1 MIGGKYMAV
10 TDAILRRI
18 KELMKQKDNM
28 TQYQL
33 SKASGISQSTLSSI
47 FTKQVKTIHFI
58 TLFDICFGLN
68 IELTDFFA
76 CDYLKFE
83 NIER

>member
-1 MIGGKYMAV
+1 
-10 TDAILRRI
+10 
-18 KELMKQKDNM
+18 M

-33 SKASGISQSTLSSI
+33 CKASGLPQSTVSSI
-47 FTKQVKTIHFI
+47 LTMQVNTIQFI

-68 IELTDFFA
+68 IELTDFFD

-83 NIER
+83 NVER

>member
-1 MIGGKYMAV
+1 MAL
-10 TDAILRRI
+10 TDAIIKRI
-18 KELMKQKDNM
+18 KELMKQKNNM

-33 SKASGISQSTLSSI
+33 CKASGLSQSTLSTI
-47 FTKQVKTIHFI
+47 LTKQVKTIHFI

-68 IELTDFFA
+68 IELTDFFN

-83 NIER
+83 NVER

>member
-1 MIGGKYMAV
+1 MLLTNALIK
-10 TDAILRRI
+10 RI
-18 KELMKQKDNM
+18 KELIKDRKM

-33 SKASGISQSTLSSI
+33 SKSSGLSQSTLSTI
-47 FTKQVKTIHFI
+47 LTKQVKTIHFT

-68 IELTDFFA
+68 IELSDFFD

-83 NIER
+83 NVER

>member
-1 MIGGKYMAV
+1 MAI
-10 TDAILRRI
+10 TDALIRRI
-18 KELMKQKDNM
+18 KELMKQNNNM

-33 SKASGISQSTLSSI
+33 CKASGLSQSTLSSI
-47 FTKQVKTIHFI
+47 LTKQVKTIHFI

-68 IELTDFFA
+68 IELSDFFA

-83 NIER
+83 NVER

>member
-1 MIGGKYMAV
+1 MKV
-10 TDAILRRI
+10 TDAIIVRI
-18 KELMKQKDNM
+18 RELMKHKDNM

-33 SKASGISQSTLSSI
+33 CQASGLSQSTLSSI
-47 FTKQVKTIHFI
+47 FTHQVKTIHNI
-58 TLFDICFGLN
+58 TLYDICFGLN
-68 IELTDFFA
+68 IELSDFFD